1 MTKEQSVLT
10 RIINLFEGE
19 NTQVKYNDLGCSID
33 LYFHEY
39 KLAIKIDKNG
49 HSHRIIDSEIKRQRA
64 IEWKLGCNFIRID
77 FEKKEFNIFK
87 AINEIFRHMKQS
99 TKKTLINKL

>member
-1 MTKEQSVLT
+1 MEQNFYRQKNSNQSDYDCRKTSAKRFRTRIGFSQYNAILTKEQSVLT

-33 LYFHEY
+33 LYFHDY

-64 IEWKLGCNFIRID
+64 IE
-77 FEKKEFNIFK
+77 
-87 AINEIFRHMKQS
+87 
-99 TKKTLINKL
+99 